1 MIHFSEKKLGSK
13 FYRLISQVWELPQI
27 TILRISSQVV
37 ETHTFRKFFL
47 IFLHKTHVNDC
58 NFDFVLKL

>member
-1 MIHFSEKKLGSK
+1 MGSK
-13 FYRLISQVWELPQI
+13 FYRSISQVWELPQI

-47 IFLHKTHVNDC
+47 IFLHKTHVN
-58 NFDFVLKL
+58 